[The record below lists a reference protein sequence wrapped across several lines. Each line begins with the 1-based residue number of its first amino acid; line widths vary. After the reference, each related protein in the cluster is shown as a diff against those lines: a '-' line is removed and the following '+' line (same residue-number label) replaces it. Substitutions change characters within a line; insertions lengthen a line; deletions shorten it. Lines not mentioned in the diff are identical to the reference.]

1 MVTKIVTSFYSYCYD
16 VWCFFF
22 KLIRRN
28 ALQKQPPRGVLK
40 KKCSENMLQIYKRT
54 PMPKCD
60 FNKVAA
66 DLVTFTEEILH
77 GKLHFLCSV
86 LNDLLTNYIYKVMPL
101 TQLSHKKT
109 LKKLLKF
116 CQGLI
121 VIFLKNW

>member
-1 MVTKIVTSFYSYCYD
+1 
-16 VWCFFF
+16 
-22 KLIRRN
+22 
-28 ALQKQPPRGVLK
+28 
-40 KKCSENMLQIYKRT
+40 
-54 PMPKCD
+54 MPKCD

-121 VIFLKNW
+121 VIFLKN

>member
-1 MVTKIVTSFYSYCYD
+1 MVTKIVTGSYSYCYD
-16 VWCFFF
+16 VFFF

-77 GKLHFLCSV
+77 GKLHFLYSV

-121 VIFLKNW
+121 MIFLKD

>member
-1 MVTKIVTSFYSYCYD
+1 MVTKIVTSSYSYCYD
-16 VWCFFF
+16 VFFF

-77 GKLHFLCSV
+77 GKLHFLYSV

-121 VIFLKNW
+121 MIFLKDW

>member
-1 MVTKIVTSFYSYCYD
+1 MVTKIVTSSYSYCYD
-16 VWCFFF
+16 VFFF

-77 GKLHFLCSV
+77 GKLHLLCGV

-121 VIFLKNW
+121 MIFLKD

>member
-1 MVTKIVTSFYSYCYD
+1 MVTKIVTSFYSYCYN
-16 VWCFFF
+16 VWYFFF

-28 ALQKQPPRGVLK
+28 ALQKQPLRGVLK

>member
-1 MVTKIVTSFYSYCYD
+1 MVTKIVTSSYSYCYD
-16 VWCFFF
+16 VFFF

-77 GKLHFLCSV
+77 GKLHFLYSV

-121 VIFLKNW
+121 MIFLKD